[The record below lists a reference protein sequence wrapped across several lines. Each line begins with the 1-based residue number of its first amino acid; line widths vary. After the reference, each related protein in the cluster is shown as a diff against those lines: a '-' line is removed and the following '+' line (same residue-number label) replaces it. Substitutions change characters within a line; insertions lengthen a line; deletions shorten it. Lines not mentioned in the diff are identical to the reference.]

1 MRRFNRVITA
11 ALCSSVC
18 SIMLMP
24 AAFAQTAEAEEDSGN
39 EPIIVTATLRAMDVQ
54 DIPLAVT
61 AVAPEALERQGIN
74 DIKNLAS
81 ISPSFNIQSSQTETQ
96 GTSIK
101 IRGVGTT
108 GNNTGLESSVGV
120 FIDGVYQSRPGV
132 ALGDLVDLERL
143 EILRGPQGTL
153 FGRNT
158 TGGAI
163 LLMSKQ
169 PDGEFGGYASAEIAE
184 HDTRQLTA
192 AVNMPLTEQT
202 SARLALQRRR
212 GRTQRGRTSGRET
225 PARLRCT

>member
-11 ALCSSVC
+11 ALCSTIC
-18 SIMLMP
+18 SAMFVP
-24 AAFAQTAEAEEDSGN
+24 AAYAQTAQAEEDSGD

-143 EILRGPQGTL
+143 EIL
-153 FGRNT
+153 GRDRLNS
-158 TGGAI
+158 TGLRVLRLDDRSSLAPLVLNDAI
-163 LLMSKQ
+163 LVL
-169 PDGEFGGYASAEIAE
+169 
-184 HDTRQLTA
+184 L
-192 AVNMPLTEQT
+192 
-202 SARLALQRRR
+202 RRR
-212 GRTQRGRTSGRET
+212 LQ
-225 PARLRCT
+225 